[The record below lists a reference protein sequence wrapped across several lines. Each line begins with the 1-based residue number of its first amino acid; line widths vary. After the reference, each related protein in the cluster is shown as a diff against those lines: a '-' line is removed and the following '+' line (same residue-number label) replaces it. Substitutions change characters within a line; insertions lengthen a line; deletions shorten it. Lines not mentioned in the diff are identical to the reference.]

1 MGTKILIVDDDS
13 DIRRGLNVR
22 LQANG
27 YEVLFAADAIS
38 ALSVAVKERPDL
50 IILDIG
56 LPAGDG
62 YVVMERLQNYPALAC
77 VPVIILSHEAQPTTN
92 NVHWRLG
99 LRVFPKTGRHWPPA
113 KKHSCGNGLSGSCQ
127 VALHNVSCC
136 HKGGRGLKLRGAE
149 EGTRTPTPLR
159 VHGPEPCASAN
170 SATSASDCVA
180 GRPVA
185 VLMEETTQSILQ
197 RRQGVSNLSST

>member
-77 VPVIILSHEAQPTTN
+77 IPVIVLSARDAANNKQRALEAGAYEFFQKPADMG
-92 NVHWRLG
+92 RL
-99 LRVFPKTGRHWPPA
+99 
-113 KKHSCGNGLSGSCQ
+113 
-127 VALHNVSCC
+127 
-136 HKGGRGLKLRGAE
+136 LKSIRAAMDCRGAV
-149 EGTRTPTPLR
+149 R
-159 VHGPEPCASAN
+159 
-170 SATSASDCVA
+170 
-180 GRPVA
+180 
-185 VLMEETTQSILQ
+185 
-197 RRQGVSNLSST
+197 

>member
-38 ALSVAVKERPDL
+38 ALSVAVRTDL

-99 LRVFPKTGRHWPPA
+99 HTSFSKNR
-113 KKHSCGNGLSGSCQ
+113 
-127 VALHNVSCC
+127 
-136 HKGGRGLKLRGAE
+136 
-149 EGTRTPTPLR
+149 PTLAA
-159 VHGPEPCASAN
+159 C
-170 SATSASDCVA
+170 
-180 GRPVA
+180 
-185 VLMEETTQSILQ
+185 
-197 RRQGVSNLSST
+197 